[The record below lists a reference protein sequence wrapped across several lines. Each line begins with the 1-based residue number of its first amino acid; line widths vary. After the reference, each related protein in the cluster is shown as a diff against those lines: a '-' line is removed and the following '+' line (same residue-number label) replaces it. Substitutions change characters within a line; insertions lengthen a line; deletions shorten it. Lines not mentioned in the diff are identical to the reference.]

1 MAQINCIV
9 IFSPPHLYPIS
20 AKCNNVTQASRI
32 IVKAKLDNNVCLLF
46 NDPHFFQTGSVG
58 QILRQQFIW
67 SYSEHLRDRVIIM
80 NVALIQIGMKT
91 FISVNKKLH
100 KKGNIFFQKPNG
112 DSKDFFFVIIIFYQT
127 FHINLV
133 CASRDI
139 DNEKS

>member
-58 QILRQQFIW
+58 QIFRQQFIW
-67 SYSEHLRDRVIIM
+67 SFSEHLRDRVIIM

-100 KKGNIFFQKPNG
+100 N
-112 DSKDFFFVIIIFYQT
+112 FFFRSQMEIQKTSFLLLFFIKLSI
-127 FHINLV
+127 
-133 CASRDI
+133 
-139 DNEKS
+139 